1 MRRSLTEVSRGKNW
15 HAAREKG
22 ESHSA
27 MHERTK
33 EQRMTHFKGL
43 SLLFLI
49 ACGAILLSAC
59 TTTTTPGAIKSPQTP
74 AQVLQKSQ
82 DAMKHLTSVHLG
94 LSSSS
99 TVQLPTPPFVFC
111 ALVRHHHYD
120 DRHWR

>member
-15 HAAREKG
+15 HAACEKG

-27 MHERTK
+27 MYKRTK
-33 EQRMTHFKGL
+33 EQRMTHSKGL

-49 ACGAILLSAC
+49 ACGALLLSAC
-59 TTTTTPGAIKSPQTP
+59 TTTTTPGAVKSSQTP
-74 AQVLQKSQ
+74 SQVLQKSQ

-99 TVQLPTPPFVFC
+99 TVQLPTTPSSSAPS
-111 ALVRHHHYD
+111 LDHHD
-120 DRHWR
+120 DDGQWG